1 MPTLANI
8 TILDRAS
15 TPVSHV
21 FKPRDLVDGQG
32 FLSED
37 RADGSHIGENQL
49 SVFAKKQTSG
59 RLKSQ
64 AKIKISKVVVETING
79 VAINKEVDASYLTI
93 TGDYGPTFT
102 TAEIDALL
110 GMGMKVCD
118 TAANQPIMNKIMTG
132 QERVYG

>member
-32 FLSED
+32 FLFED
-37 RADGSHIGENQL
+37 RADGSRIGENQL
-49 SVFAKKQTSG
+49 SAFSKKQTSG
-59 RLKSQ
+59 RLKAQ
-64 AKIKISKVVVETING
+64 TKISIHKTVTETVNG
-79 VAINKEVDASYLTI
+79 VAVIKVVGTSYLTVI
-93 TGDYGPTFT
+93 GDYDPNFT
-102 TAEIDALL
+102 PAECDAVL

-118 TAANQPIMNKIMTG
+118 TAANQPTLNKIMTG
-132 QERVYG
+132 QERLYG

>member
-8 TILDRAS
+8 TIVDRAS

-32 FLSED
+32 FLFED
-37 RADGSHIGENQL
+37 RADGSRIGENQL
-49 SVFAKKQTSG
+49 SAFSKKQPSG

-64 AKIKISKVVVETING
+64 AKIAIHKVVVETVNG
-79 VAINKEVDASYLTI
+79 VAVNKVVDTSYLTI
-93 TGDYGPTFT
+93 TGDYGSQFT
-102 TAEIDALL
+102 PAECDALL

-118 TAANQPIMNKIMTG
+118 TAANQPLLNKVMTG